1 MSSRIVVF
9 GAGGR
14 AGRRAVA
21 EAVARGHQVTA
32 VVRDPDKHGALG
44 AGVTVVAG
52 DVTRADSVAEVAAG
66 HDAAI
71 SAAGRMDMPSD
82 EFYVSAAHALLDGLA
97 RAGVGRLVLIGIG
110 STLETAPGVAV
121 HDTPGFP
128 EEARAFS
135 LGHTAELGVLR
146 AAETDIDWLV
156 VAPPPVV
163 LDDEGPRTGR
173 YRSGGH
179 QVLPEV
185 GGVSAF
191 SYGDLAVAL
200 IDEIE
205 TPKHH
210 RSLTAVAG
218 PASPGGSA
226 HQNVQ

>member
-1 MSSRIVVF
+1 MSSRIIVF

-32 VVRDPDKHGALG
+32 VVRDVATYKGPTGDR
-44 AGVTVVAG
+44 VSVVAG
-52 DVTRADSVAEVAAG
+52 DVTRADSVAEAAAG

-71 SAAGRMDMPSD
+71 SAAGRMDVPSRD
-82 EFYVSAAHALLDGLA
+82 FYVSAAHALLDGLA

-110 STLETAPGVAV
+110 SVLETAPGVAV
-121 HDTPGFP
+121 HDAPGFP

-135 LGHTAELGVLR
+135 LGHSAELDVLR

-156 VAPPPVV
+156 IAPPPVM
-163 LDDEGPRTGR
+163 LDDEAPRTGH
-173 YRSGGH
+173 YRTGGE
-179 QVLPEV
+179 QVMADGAP
-185 GGVSAF
+185 SF
-191 SYGDLAVAL
+191 SYADLAVAL

-218 PASPGGSA
+218 
-226 HQNVQ
+226 

>member
-1 MSSRIVVF
+1 MSSRIVIF

-32 VVRDPDKHGALG
+32 VVRDPAAYGDL
-44 AGVTVVAG
+44 AGEGVAVVAG

-66 HDAAI
+66 HGAAI

-110 STLETAPGVAV
+110 SVLETAPGVAV
-121 HDTPGFP
+121 HDAPGFP

-135 LGHTAELGVLR
+135 LGHSAELDVLR

-156 VAPPPVV
+156 IAPPPVM
-163 LDDEGPRTGR
+163 LDNEAPRTGR
-173 YRSGGH
+173 YRTGSD
-179 QVLPEV
+179 QVIADGAP
-185 GGVSAF
+185 SF
-191 SYGDLAVAL
+191 SYADLAVAL

-218 PASPGGSA
+218 
-226 HQNVQ
+226 

>member
-1 MSSRIVVF
+1 MSSRIIVF

-21 EAVARGHQVTA
+21 EAVARGHRVTA
-32 VVRDPDKHGALG
+32 VVRDVAAYKGP
-44 AGVTVVAG
+44 AGDGVSVVAG
-52 DVTRADSVAEVAAG
+52 DVTRADSVAETAAG

-71 SAAGRMDMPSD
+71 NAAGRMDVPARD
-82 EFYVSAAHALLDGLA
+82 FYVSATHALLDGLG

-110 STLETAPGVAV
+110 SVLETAPGVAV
-121 HDTPGFP
+121 HDAPGFP

-135 LGHTAELGVLR
+135 LGHTAELDVLR

-156 VAPPPVV
+156 VAPPPVA
-163 LDDEGPRTGR
+163 LDDEGPRAGR
-173 YRSGGH
+173 YRTGNH
-179 QVLPEV
+179 QVLPAV

-191 SYGDLAVAL
+191 SYADLAVVL

-210 RSLTAVAG
+210 RSLTAVA
-218 PASPGGSA
+218 A
-226 HQNVQ
+226 

>member
-21 EAVARGHQVTA
+21 EAVARGHRVTA
-32 VVRDPDKHGALG
+32 VVRD
-44 AGVTVVAG
+44 AGRHRDLAGEGVSVVAG

-71 SAAGRMDMPSD
+71 GAAGRLDVPSV
-82 EFYVSAAHALLDGLA
+82 EFYSSAAHALLDGLA
-97 RAGVGRLVLIGIG
+97 RAGVGRLVLVGIG
-110 STLETAPGVAV
+110 STLEAAPGVAV

-135 LGHTAELGVLR
+135 LGHTAELDVLR

-156 VAPPPVV
+156 IAPPPVI
-163 LDDEGPRTGR
+163 LDDEAPRTGR
-173 YRSGGH
+173 YRTGDDR
-179 QVLPEV
+179 VLPV
-185 GGVSAF
+185 VDGAASF
-191 SYGDLAVAL
+191 SYADLAVAL

-205 TPKHH
+205 SPRHH
-210 RSLTAVAG
+210 RSLTAVA
-218 PASPGGSA
+218 A
-226 HQNVQ
+226 